1 MARAYKMRQRAES
14 VEATKTRILEAFRE
28 LLREKLNPDAITV
41 EETASR
47 GGVSAMTVARH
58 FRTKAALIDALE
70 AWGRDHMAGVRSAP
84 VGDVRAAIKGLFDDY
99 EQSGDFFLQTQA
111 LEYTRPRMHQWLNR
125 GRALHR
131 RWVESAFA
139 PQLAGIPRR
148 EREEVVTGVAVVCE
162 VSTWKQL
169 RRDLGL
175 SRRKAESILSRMVA
189 ALLGE
194 EE

>member
-1 MARAYKMRQRAES
+1 MARAYNMRQRAES

-47 GGVSAMTVARH
+47 AGVSAMTVARH

-70 AWGRDHMAGVRSAP
+70 EWGRDHLAGVRSAP
-84 VGDVRAAIKGLFDDY
+84 VGDVGGAIRGLFDDY
-99 EQSGDFFLQTQA
+99 EQSGEFFLRTQA
-111 LEYTRPRMHQWLNR
+111 LEYARPGMHHWLNR
-125 GRALHR
+125 ARAIHR
-131 RWVESAFA
+131 KWVESAFE
-139 PQLAGIPRR
+139 PQLARVPGT
-148 EREEVVTGVAVVCE
+148 ERQEVVTALAVVCE

-175 SRRKAESILSRMVA
+175 SRRKAESIVHRLVA
-189 ALLGE
+189 ALIKE
-194 EE
+194 E

>member
-1 MARAYKMRQRAES
+1 MARAYNMRQRAES
-14 VEATKTRILEAFRE
+14 VETTKTRILEAFRE

-47 GGVSAMTVARH
+47 AGVSAMTVARH
-58 FRTKAALIDALE
+58 FRSKAALVDALE

-99 EQSGDFFLQTQA
+99 EQSGDFFLRTQA
-111 LEYTRPRMHQWLNR
+111 LEYARPRMHQWLNR
-125 GRALHR
+125 ARALHR
-131 RWVESAFA
+131 RWVELAFA
-139 PQLAGIPRR
+139 PQLAGTPRR
-148 EREEVVTGVAVVCE
+148 ERNEVVTALAVVCE

-175 SRRKAESILSRMVA
+175 SRRKAESIVSRTVA
-189 ALLGE
+189 ALLNE

>member
-1 MARAYKMRQRAES
+1 MARAYNMRQRAES
-14 VEATKTRILEAFRE
+14 FEATRIRILEAFRE

-47 GGVSAMTVARH
+47 AGVSAMTVARH
-58 FRTKAALIDALE
+58 FRSKPELMDALE

-84 VGDVRAAIKGLFDDY
+84 VGDVRAAIGGLFDDY
-99 EQSGDFFLQTQA
+99 EQSGDFFLRTQA

-125 GRALHR
+125 ARAIHR
-131 RWVESAFA
+131 KWVESAFA
-139 PQLAGIPRR
+139 PQLARIPRT
-148 EREEVVTGVAVVCE
+148 EREEVVTALAVVCE

-175 SRRKAESILSRMVA
+175 SRRKAESIVSRIVA
-189 ALLGE
+189 ALIKE
-194 EE
+194 E

>member
-1 MARAYKMRQRAES
+1 MARAYNMRQRAES
-14 VEATKTRILEAFRE
+14 VEATKTRILDAFRD
-28 LLREKLNPDAITV
+28 LLREKLNPEAITV

-47 GGVSAMTVARH
+47 AGVSAMTVARH

-84 VGDVRAAIKGLFDDY
+84 AGDVRAAIKGLFDDY
-99 EQSGDFFLQTQA
+99 EQSGDFFLRTQV
-111 LEYTRPRMHQWLNR
+111 LEYTRPGTHQWLNR

-131 RWVESAFA
+131 RWVESAFG

-148 EREEVVTGVAVVCE
+148 EREEVVTALAVVCE

-175 SRRKAESILSRMVA
+175 SRRKAESIVSRIVA
-189 ALLGE
+189 ALLKE
-194 EE
+194 E

>member
-1 MARAYKMRQRAES
+1 MARAYNMRQRAES
-14 VEATKTRILEAFRE
+14 VEATKTRILETFRE

-47 GGVSAMTVARH
+47 AGVSAMTVARH

-84 VGDVRAAIKGLFDDY
+84 VGDAPAAIRGLFDDY
-99 EQSGDFFLQTQA
+99 EQSGDFFLRTQA

-125 GRALHR
+125 ARVLHR

-139 PQLAGIPRR
+139 PQLAGVPRR
-148 EREEVVTGVAVVCE
+148 EREEVVTALAVVCE

-169 RRDLGL
+169 RRDLGQ
-175 SRRKAESILSRMVA
+175 SRRKAESIVNRMVG
-189 ALLGE
+189 ALLKE